1 METSVGKIMN
11 YFILVVKGREKH
23 PVRQIVNVRE
33 ITYGRSWLTGGV
45 LARGKYTLWARLLRR
60 GQTSLWEILLT

>member
-1 METSVGKIMN
+1 METSVGKKMN

-45 LARGKYTLWARLLRR
+45 LARGKYTF
-60 GQTSLWEILLT
+60 